1 MAKNKPSKRIT
12 LDDYVRASKRGSRE
26 AEQETLGPGFHSY
39 LRVHASRKTY
49 TRKVKHKPAGGR
61 SGDVE

>member
-26 AEQETLGPGFHSY
+26 AEQETLGPGFHW
-39 LRVHASRKTY
+39 
-49 TRKVKHKPAGGR
+49 
-61 SGDVE
+61 